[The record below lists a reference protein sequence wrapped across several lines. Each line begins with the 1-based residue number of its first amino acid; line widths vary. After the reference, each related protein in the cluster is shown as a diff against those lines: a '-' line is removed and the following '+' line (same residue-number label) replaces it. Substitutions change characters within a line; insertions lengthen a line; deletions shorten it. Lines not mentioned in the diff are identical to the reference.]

1 MGNAFRLK
9 KKHIFY
15 NPNRKRKKSA
25 QKYKK
30 TLEWLLLVAKKS
42 EKEYM
47 SNWVRSTLP
56 MVYARI
62 KKYGISHEEIQK
74 FFEQKWAQKLLA
86 NLKTRRRKWQD

>member
-30 TLEWLLLVAKKS
+30 ALEWLLLVAKKN

-47 SNWVRSTLP
+47 KNWVKNTLP

-62 KKYGISHEEIQK
+62 KKYGITEAEVQK
-74 FFEQKWAQKLLA
+74 FFEQKGAKKLLA
-86 NLKTRRRKWQD
+86 NLKN